1 MSARQ
6 TLGSRTQDAE
16 GDSAVGVLAAGEGE
30 PRTYPN
36 RLPTDWWR
44 RNRHYLLYMVR
55 ELSAVPIAIWMLW
68 FLVEIARARGGAG
81 AYHPHL
87 SLAFAVFS
95 LVCLVFAV
103 WHSVTF
109 LRLSGLIVRIPLG
122 QRTLP
127 ASVIVVGSFGLF
139 AVATVVVGGLL
150 ILGGR

>member
-1 MSARQ
+1 VQDKAAASAVP
-6 TLGSRTQDAE
+6 TE
-16 GDSAVGVLAAGEGE
+16 GDSAV
-30 PRTYPN
+30 RTHPN

-87 SLAFAVFS
+87 SLAFVVFS
-95 LVCLVFAV
+95 LVCLVFAL

-109 LRLSGLIVRIPLG
+109 LRFSGLVMRIPLG

-127 ASVIVVGSFGLF
+127 ASAIVVGSYGLF
-139 AVATVVVGGLL
+139 LLATLVVGGLL

>member
-1 MSARQ
+1 LNVERDATPGVDAGGDRAAR
-6 TLGSRTQDAE
+6 TH
-16 GDSAVGVLAAGEGE
+16 
-30 PRTYPN
+30 PN
-36 RLPTDWWR
+36 RLPADWWR
-44 RNRHYLLYMVR
+44 RNRHYFLYMVR

-68 FLVEIARARGGAG
+68 FLVEIGRARGGPG

-87 SLAFAVFS
+87 SLAFVIFS
-95 LVCLVFAV
+95 LVCLAFAL

-127 ASVIVVGSFGLF
+127 ASAIVVGSFGLF
-139 AVATVVVGGLL
+139 LLATVVVGGLL